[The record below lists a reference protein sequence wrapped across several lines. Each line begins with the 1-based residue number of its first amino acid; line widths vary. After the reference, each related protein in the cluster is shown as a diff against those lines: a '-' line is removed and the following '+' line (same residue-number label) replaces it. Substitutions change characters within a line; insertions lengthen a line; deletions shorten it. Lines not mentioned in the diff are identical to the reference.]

1 MIQPGRFS
9 MKVKRFFANLILLVI
24 FSAAVFFIG
33 WISFYVKPGKCA
45 VLTTKTGGLYP
56 EPIKYGEFLWRWER
70 LLPTNVNI
78 SLYDMKEH
86 SYVQTVSGTL
96 PSAEIY
102 RMLLDPKPDFS
113 YSFTVRTVFSV
124 SPEKIH
130 SLVKKGEIENKE
142 ESLEEYLRTKSV
154 LAADLVSAYMIG
166 GGQGDQIPASSVLSK
181 NQVEKALS
189 PRLGEFEGISVDS
202 VELVSS
208 KVPDINLYNLAKE
221 TYSAYL
227 ANLNEVI
234 KEKVKDQADEIL
246 QLENSMKQLEQFAG
260 MLEKYPKFNDFSKSG
275 NLSDVME
282 KLMGAYAGK
291 KSD

>member
-1 MIQPGRFS
+1 
-9 MKVKRFFANLILLVI
+9 
-24 FSAAVFFIG
+24 
-33 WISFYVKPGKCA
+33 
-45 VLTTKTGGLYP
+45 
-56 EPIKYGEFLWRWER
+56 
-70 LLPTNVNI
+70 
-78 SLYDMKEH
+78 
-86 SYVQTVSGTL
+86 
-96 PSAEIY
+96 
-102 RMLLDPKPDFS
+102 
-113 YSFTVRTVFSV
+113 
-124 SPEKIH
+124 
-130 SLVKKGEIENKE
+130 
-142 ESLEEYLRTKSV
+142 
-154 LAADLVSAYMIG
+154 MIG